1 LNNFCITTFMD
12 LMETLPSK
20 EIKIAYL
27 GEDTPIE
34 NFEVISKY
42 FEKLGIKHSP
52 RHTQHLFEL
61 CEFDVDNYTNIE
73 ELYECEDQYDVVFNC
88 KLSIK
93 SIDQLSIFDQIDK
106 MTKENGLILNC
117 APWATLKEEGF
128 YSYQPEFFNF
138 ISARYNY
145 YAHKKVLGTESAQFY
160 FDYDY
165 STNGFAGDE
174 FTIMTGNLFY
184 KNFPSKAWLERTYI
198 ATIFQKASVEEENV
212 QEDD

>member
-1 LNNFCITTFMD
+1 MD

-27 GEDTPIE
+27 GENTPIE
-34 NFEVISKY
+34 NYQVVSKY

-52 RHTQHLFEL
+52 LHTHHLFEL
-61 CEFDVDNYTNIE
+61 CEFDVDYYTNIE
-73 ELYECEDQYDVVFNC
+73 DFTKFEDQYDLVFNC

-106 MTKENGLILNC
+106 MTKEHGLILNC
-117 APWATLKEEGF
+117 VPWATLREEGF

-138 ISARYNY
+138 ISTRYNY
-145 YAHKKVLGTESAQFY
+145 YDHKKVLGTESAQFY

-165 STNGFAGDE
+165 GTAGFAGDE
-174 FTIMTGNLFY
+174 FMIMTGNMFY
-184 KNFPSKAWLERTYI
+184 QNFPSKAWLERTYI
-198 ATIFQKASVEEENV
+198 ATVFQKPGKEEENV